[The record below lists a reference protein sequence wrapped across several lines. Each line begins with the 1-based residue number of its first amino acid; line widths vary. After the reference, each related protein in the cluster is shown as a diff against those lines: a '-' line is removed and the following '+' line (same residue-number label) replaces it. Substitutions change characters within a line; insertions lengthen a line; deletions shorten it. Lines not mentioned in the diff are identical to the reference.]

1 MQQKLTLKMQELITL
16 ICKLIVEIRIINQ
29 QVHETLL
36 IQNGGCTAEVCNL
49 TTKQNQ
55 YGTENKMLLTCKRQR
70 PPKKWTSLIIALI
83 CSSFHKNLILKCIDL
98 LSAKSLWILI
108 QFYLVRSPN
117 TPNTCSHYG
126 HP

>member
-49 TTKQNQ
+49 TTN
-55 YGTENKMLLTCKRQR
+55 TEQK
-70 PPKKWTSLIIALI
+70 I
-83 CSSFHKNLILKCIDL
+83 KC
-98 LSAKSLWILI
+98 
-108 QFYLVRSPN
+108 F
-117 TPNTCSHYG
+117 
-126 HP
+126 